1 MRYILHQ
8 TQFGLTS
15 TMENRLNFSEVSA
28 FCIAWCAPKH
38 FRPWLA
44 CVNVREFRFFLQY
57 SVVLYL
63 KQSRNI
69 LDINKI
75 YHPPKMK

>member
-1 MRYILHQ
+1 MWYILLQ
-8 TQFGLTS
+8 TQFGLIS
-15 TMENRLNFSEVSA
+15 TLEKRLNSSEISA

-38 FRPWLA
+38 STPCLA
-44 CVNVREFRFFLQY
+44 CVDVRESRIFLLH
-57 SVVLYL
+57 SALLYL
-63 KQSRNI
+63 KQPRNM